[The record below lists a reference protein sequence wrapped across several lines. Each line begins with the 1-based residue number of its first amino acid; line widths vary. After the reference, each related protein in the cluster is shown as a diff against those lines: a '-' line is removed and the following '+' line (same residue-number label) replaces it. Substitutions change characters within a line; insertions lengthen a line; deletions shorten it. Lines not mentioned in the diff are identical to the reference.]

1 MKKVIILC
9 SALVFDFLTCSD
21 ASAYNAKFEAATIE
35 EKLTELI
42 GLANTED
49 EQKEMVQRYADKIK
63 KLVNSKPQIW
73 MGTGDLKIEDNGT
86 VQFIGK
92 FNQPHQG
99 KNRSGKAKA
108 QEILREIQR
117 DIDRL
122 RAERQRSGPS
132 SPTDSST
139 SYYTANSGPSSPASG
154 NMNWSSASDWSASD
168 SHPNSPAS
176 GTSRSPFN
184 EVTFNFENITGI
196 KDVENLTQEQ
206 CRLAVK
212 QGIIDREY
220 LFSYGIKDYNEE
232 DKAAYPNDE
241 IEELRKAEIAKQH
254 NAIDNIVEAVRRAG
268 GRIKLANKYQND
280 YTTKIRVLIT
290 ANRGLFNNVEF
301 VKGIKKYLK
310 VFHKEYFGYYNDAEI
325 KKGHPYLRFLIIDKI

>member
-139 SYYTANSGPSSPASG
+139 SYYTANSGPSSPV
-154 NMNWSSASDWSASD
+154 
-168 SHPNSPAS
+168 S

-196 KDVENLTQEQ
+196 EDVENLTQEQ

-212 QGIIDREY
+212 QGIIDKEY
-220 LFSYGIKDYNEE
+220 LFSLGIKDYNKE
-232 DKAAYPNDE
+232 DEAAYPNDE
-241 IEELRKAEIAKQH
+241 IEEQH

-268 GRIKLANKYQND
+268 GKIELANKYQN
-280 YTTKIRVLIT
+280 YTSKIRTLI
-290 ANRGLFNNVEF
+290 AKNRGLFNDVEF
-301 VKGIKKYLK
+301 VKGIKEYLE
-310 VFHKEYFGYYNDAEI
+310 VFHEEYFGYYNNAEI

>member
-139 SYYTANSGPSSPASG
+139 SYYTANSGPSSPTD
-154 NMNWSSASDWSASD
+154 SS
-168 SHPNSPAS
+168 
-176 GTSRSPFN
+176 TS
-184 EVTFNFENITGI
+184 
-196 KDVENLTQEQ
+196 
-206 CRLAVK
+206 
-212 QGIIDREY
+212 Y
-220 LFSYGIKDYNEE
+220 Y
-232 DKAAYPNDE
+232 
-241 IEELRKAEIAKQH
+241 
-254 NAIDNIVEAVRRAG
+254 
-268 GRIKLANKYQND
+268 
-280 YTTKIRVLIT
+280 T
-290 ANRGLFNNVEF
+290 ANSG
-301 VKGIKKYLK
+301 
-310 VFHKEYFGYYNDAEI
+310 
-325 KKGHPYLRFLIIDKI
+325 PSSPT

>member
-1 MKKVIILC
+1 
-9 SALVFDFLTCSD
+9 
-21 ASAYNAKFEAATIE
+21 
-35 EKLTELI
+35 
-42 GLANTED
+42 
-49 EQKEMVQRYADKIK
+49 
-63 KLVNSKPQIW
+63 
-73 MGTGDLKIEDNGT
+73 
-86 VQFIGK
+86 
-92 FNQPHQG
+92 
-99 KNRSGKAKA
+99 
-108 QEILREIQR
+108 
-117 DIDRL
+117 
-122 RAERQRSGPS
+122 
-132 SPTDSST
+132 
-139 SYYTANSGPSSPASG
+139 
-154 NMNWSSASDWSASD
+154 MNWSSASDWSASD